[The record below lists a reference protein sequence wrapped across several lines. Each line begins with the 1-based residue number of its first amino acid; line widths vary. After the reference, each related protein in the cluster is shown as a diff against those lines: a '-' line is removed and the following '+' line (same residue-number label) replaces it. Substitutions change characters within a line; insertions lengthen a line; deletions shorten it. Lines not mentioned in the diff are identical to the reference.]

1 MPTEPATNQ
10 VEEAK
15 ERPIKGEKQLKGL
28 VDRSI
33 IPRRF
38 LLPPLLDMESSL
50 SPVGLDSPPSTTIVK
65 TSSSISEDGKW
76 EIVEVEVP
84 PGPLGILLDGDEDD
98 RPVLEGYAA
107 VSATDEQLRGAVERS
122 GRVPAGSLLMSVNQY
137 DFADSGIPFA
147 EVGVVLRETS
157 HLPRTL
163 RFRVAL
169 SKPSL
174 DENKPLSQQFAPRR
188 GPPPI
193 EVEEDESEDDSE
205 AADAEYADSDADSDE
220 ASPDARGGSAVD
232 NVVFE
237 SGSSS
242 AGDSF
247 REIDGSEVV
256 AALAETTAQI
266 PEPAATATDGGSD
279 GQASSGGMSWT
290 LTGSKTPSLKSPL
303 ASSSSS
309 LSPEKPQQLSPEN
322 PQQLSPEKPQL
333 PSPVL
338 PSLSSKVSS
347 GVVAASLMAQSNQ
360 LDSDESSEDEDAEYV
375 TAVVSAGP
383 LGLNLDGG
391 VLDQA
396 VVMGFAKL
404 RDGAKGA
411 LERHG
416 DIVPGSVIVRINGE
430 DFSHATLEEVRS
442 KLGELS
448 QQTRT
453 LVFRLPSKEQ
463 QQEEQQRASLLR
475 ATVIRRAAT
484 LPPFEEDLDKRRR
497 LELALVM
504 RFDKTML
511 ARRECWFCLDAQW
524 MARWVEFAARGGP
537 LPGPITNETLLDP
550 KWREVLASDAPG
562 RPDTARKGLT
572 LMKDYRVVAPMVWC
586 LFAELHGLGEAPL
599 LARYLMDIHAEPLS
613 EAEVTAVLQV
623 PRPKAMALAND
634 LRDKCLVRTSDFS

>member
-1 MPTEPATNQ
+1 M
-10 VEEAK
+10 EA
-15 ERPIKGEKQLKGL
+15 
-28 VDRSI
+28 
-33 IPRRF
+33 
-38 LLPPLLDMESSL
+38 SL
-50 SPVGLDSPPSTTIVK
+50 SPVGLDSPSSTTVVK

-98 RPVLEGYAA
+98 RPILEGYAA

-122 GRVPAGSLLMSVNQY
+122 GRVPTSSLLMSVNQY
-137 DFADSGIPFA
+137 DFADSGMPFA

-169 SKPSL
+169 SASSL
-174 DENKPLSQQFAPRR
+174 DDNKPLSQQFAPRR

-205 AADAEYADSDADSDE
+205 AADSDAEYADSDE
-220 ASPDARGGSAVD
+220 ESPDARGGSAAD

-256 AALAETTAQI
+256 AALAETTALVPQL
-266 PEPAATATDGGSD
+266 PAAAADGGSD
-279 GQASSGGMSWT
+279 GQASSGDMSWT

-309 LSPEKPQQLSPEN
+309 FSPEKPQQLSPEK
-322 PQQLSPEKPQL
+322 PQQ

-360 LDSDESSEDEDAEYV
+360 LDSDESSEDGDAEYV

-416 DIVPGSVIVRINGE
+416 EIVPGSAIVRINGE

-463 QQEEQQRASLLR
+463 QQEEQQHASLLR

-484 LPPFEEDLDKRRR
+484 LPPFEEDVDKRRR

-504 RFDKTML
+504 RFDKTAL

-537 LPGPITNETLLDP
+537 LPGPITNETLLEP
-550 KWREVLASDAPG
+550 KWREMLANDAPG
-562 RPDTARKGLT
+562 RPDTAREGLT

-613 EAEVTAVLQV
+613 EAEVTSVLQV